1 MMVEKF
7 IERGTDYPLEHGVL
21 SVYETNC
28 ACRDVQFYFEQNVL
42 TIMVSGHKTV
52 VSDKLKCEFFP
63 GTLFIPERRVIQKV
77 AIPNA
82 SIYNPTKCLV
92 LTVEPTFLHQFY
104 EEIFYAEKD
113 KLVLKEKTNTAEQGH
128 FFSNDKKIIENFIR
142 LYKHRKQEETRANEM
157 ICTFALKELL
167 LRVFQT
173 DGLSLL
179 IENFED
185 KIENRDI
192 RKSITFLKS
201 NLDQKITVEQLA
213 QHAGLGLTT
222 FFKKFKENTHLSPA
236 DYILRERIRQSK
248 VLMLRNQLSLKEIA
262 YRCGF
267 NSYEY
272 FCNSFKKIE
281 KQKPTEFKRSEVS
294 SL

>member
-1 MMVEKF
+1 MVEKF
-7 IERGTDYPLEHGVL
+7 IERGTDYPLEHGLL

-28 ACRDVQFYFEQNVL
+28 ACRDVKFYFEQNVL

-52 VSDKLKCEFFP
+52 ESDKLKCEFFP

-82 SIYNPTKCLV
+82 SIDNPTKCLV
-92 LTVEPTFLHQFY
+92 LTIEPTFLHQFY
-104 EEIFYAEKD
+104 EEVYYSEKD
-113 KLVLKEKTNTAEQGH
+113 KSLLKKKTEDSGQGH
-128 FFSNDKKIIENFIR
+128 FFSNDKRIIENFIR
-142 LYKHRKQEETRANEM
+142 LYKHRRQAPSRANEM
-157 ICTFALKELL
+157 ICTLALKELL

-173 DGLSLL
+173 DGLFLL
-179 IENFED
+179 IDNFEEKVED
-185 KIENRDI
+185 KDI
-192 RKSITFLKS
+192 RKSILFVK
-201 NLDQKITVEQLA
+201 NNIDQKITVEQLA

-222 FFKKFKENTHLSPA
+222 FFKKFKESTKLSPV
-236 DYILRERIRQSK
+236 DYILRERIHQSK
-248 VLMLRNQLSLKEIA
+248 VLMLRDQLSLKEIA

-281 KQKPTEFKRSEVS
+281 KKKPTEFKRSEVNS
-294 SL
+294 V